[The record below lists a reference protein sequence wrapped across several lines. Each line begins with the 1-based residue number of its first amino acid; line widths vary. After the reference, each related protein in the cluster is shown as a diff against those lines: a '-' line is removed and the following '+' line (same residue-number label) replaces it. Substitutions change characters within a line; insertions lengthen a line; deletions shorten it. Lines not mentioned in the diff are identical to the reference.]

1 MSQIIKPRLCLIA
14 SAGGHFAELLCLEEL
29 WRRYPCVWIT
39 SSFAALP
46 PPAGFS
52 PPRRLIIDPQ
62 RNAFKFLV
70 NLFQS
75 LRIFLRE
82 RPDAVVTTGSGIAV
96 PFCLWAKVFGRKVI
110 FVETAAAVKDLSLTG
125 KIMYPVADLFIVQ
138 WRSLAGRYR
147 RAVYGGVFL

>member
-1 MSQIIKPRLCLIA
+1 MDQSIKPRLCLIA
-14 SAGGHFAELLCLEEL
+14 SAGGHFAELLCLNEL
-29 WRRYPCVWIT
+29 WRRHPCVWIT

-46 PPAGFS
+46 AASGSAPR
-52 PPRRLIIDPQ
+52 RRLIIDPQ

-70 NLFQS
+70 NLVQS
-75 LRIFLRE
+75 LKIYLAE

-96 PFCLWAKVFGRKVI
+96 PFCLWAKMFGCKVI

-138 WRSLAGRYR
+138 WKSLAGRYR
-147 RAVYGGVFL
+147 RAVYGGAFL